1 MRLTVAAISFT
12 YFLNNVSST
21 CFANMTNG
29 RKPIPS
35 LRWWI
40 GGLLFAST
48 VINYIDRQTL
58 SLLAPYLKLEYHW
71 TNSDYANIAIAFR
84 AAYSIGQMVFGKL
97 MDRIG
102 TRRGLTLTVIWY
114 SAISMLTSLA
124 NGFYSFGT
132 FRFLLG
138 AGESANW
145 PAATKAVSEWFPKRE
160 RALATAL
167 FDSGSSIG
175 GAVAPFIVLAIYLRW
190 GWRPAFMIP
199 GTLGFLWLILWRWL
213 YHRPEQHP
221 RISPPE
227 LAMIAADKRE
237 ADETLNG
244 SPVPRWRDLLTL
256 PQTWGTIIAK
266 SFTDPV
272 FFFITEWFPIYLVA
286 KGIEL
291 RSGLVAVWIPF
302 IAADVGSF
310 FAGALSGYLVK
321 QGWSLGAARKLPIIY
336 GGLGMTLLIPTIF
349 TTNLYLIAFLFAVV
363 TFTYA
368 GFTTMANVLPSDLF
382 YSGSVASVSG
392 LSGSGAGIGTIVAF
406 KLIGYFSDARQAT
419 GTHSFD
425 PIVIVAGLVPF
436 VGMILVLCLVRN
448 NESTTRGL
456 VRPI

>member
-1 MRLTVAAISFT
+1 MGNA
-12 YFLNNVSST
+12 
-21 CFANMTNG
+21 
-29 RKPIPS
+29 RKPIAS

-58 SLLAPYLKLEYHW
+58 SLLAPFLKLDYHW

-84 AAYSIGQMVFGKL
+84 VAYSIGQTVFGRL

-102 TRRGLTLTVIWY
+102 TRRGLTFTVIWY
-114 SAISMLTSLA
+114 SVVSMLTSLA
-124 NGFYSFGT
+124 SGFYSFAA

-175 GAVAPFIVLAIYLRW
+175 AAVAPFMVLWIYFRW

-199 GTLGFLWLILWRWL
+199 GILGFLWLIVWRWL
-213 YHRPEQHP
+213 YYPPEEHS
-221 RISPPE
+221 RISQAE
-227 LAMIAADKRE
+227 LEMIVADKRE
-237 ADETLNG
+237 SSAHE
-244 SPVPRWRDLLTL
+244 PEQAQPRWGDLLKL
-256 PQTWGTIIAK
+256 RQTWGVIIAK
-266 SFTDPV
+266 TSTDPV

-291 RSGLVAVWIPF
+291 RTGLIAVWIPF
-302 IAADVGSF
+302 IAADLGSF
-310 FAGALSGYLVK
+310 FAGGASGYLIK
-321 QGWSLGAARKLPIIY
+321 RGWSLGVARKALIVF
-336 GGLGMTLLIPTIF
+336 GGVGMTMLIPTIF
-349 TTNLYLIAFLFAVV
+349 TTNLYLIALLFAVA

-368 GFTTMANVLPSDLF
+368 GFTTMANVLPSDL
-382 YSGSVASVSG
+382 YHSESVASVSG
-392 LSGSGAGIGTIVAF
+392 FSGTGAGIGTIVAF

-425 PIVIVAGLVPF
+425 PILIIAGLVPF
-436 VGMILVLCLVRN
+436 AGMILVLLLVRN
-448 NESTTRGL
+448 TEATDEGL
-456 VRPI
+456 VRRI

>member
-1 MRLTVAAISFT
+1 MATARH
-12 YFLNNVSST
+12 
-21 CFANMTNG
+21 
-29 RKPIPS
+29 PIPS

-58 SLLAPYLKLEYHW
+58 SLLAPYLKLQYHW

-84 AAYSIGQMVFGKL
+84 VAYSIGQTLFGKL

-102 TRRGLTLTVIWY
+102 TRRGLTATVIFY
-114 SAISMLTSLA
+114 SIVSMATSLA
-124 NGFYSFGT
+124 NGFYSFAT

-175 GAVAPFIVLAIYLRW
+175 GAIAPFIVLWIYFRW

-199 GTLGFLWLILWRWL
+199 GALGFLWLIVWRWL
-213 YHRPEQHP
+213 YHSPEQHS
-221 RISPPE
+221 RISQDE
-227 LAMIAADKRE
+227 LQMIAVDRSASLATESADI
-237 ADETLNG
+237 T
-244 SPVPRWRDLLTL
+244 PRWRDLLKL

-266 SFTDPV
+266 TFTDPV

-291 RSGLVAVWIPF
+291 RSGLIAVWIPF
-302 IAADVGSF
+302 IAADIGSF
-310 FAGALSGYLVK
+310 FAGGVSGYLIK
-321 QGWSLGAARKLPIIY
+321 RGWSLGAARKLPIIY
-336 GGLGMTLLIPTIF
+336 GGIGMTLLIPTIF
-349 TTNLYLIAFLFAVV
+349 TTNLYVIALLFAVV

-382 YSGSVASVSG
+382 NSESVASVSG
-392 LSGSGAGIGTIVAF
+392 FSGSGAGIGTIVAF
-406 KLIGYFSDARQAT
+406 KLAGYFSDSRRSM

-425 PIVIVAGLVPF
+425 PVVILAGLVPF
-436 VGMILVLCLVRN
+436 IGMILVLLLIRN
-448 NESTTRGL
+448 TEATRQGL